1 MYNATVI
8 PRAYSIKGFD
18 GIGKGCYTFC
28 KYIDGGFAMKAR
40 KLVGDHPTFT
50 DAELKVYG
58 ETFSRMLQCATV
70 SVKDSYDDTEFAKL
84 RAVVEE
90 DFPLLHKC
98 AERKTFSDDC
108 WMYKIPGKD
117 TSRNIL
123 LMSHHDVV
131 PADDD
136 WTMPAFEGII
146 KDGKVYGRGAADTKG
161 SLCAILFAAEE
172 MLKEGI
178 TPPVNLYIVSSHNEE
193 LGGDGM
199 PTIRQ
204 YFLENNITFEVILDE
219 GGAIVEPPL
228 AGMDCEMCA
237 MVAVHEKGR
246 LKLKCTAQNESS
258 HVSLTAF
265 KGNPVER
272 MAQFIQEIT
281 TKNIFI
287 RRLNPQTR
295 AMFTALA
302 PYCKLP
308 MKILLSNLW
317 LFGGLLTKVL
327 PKLNATAGGMVGTT
341 CNFQEIQ
348 GSVNS
353 KTCTSSVMLRNI
365 NEEDLKA
372 DYAAFKAVADKYG
385 ITLETERDQYYAPA
399 DMDSPAYAY
408 TMDCLA
414 KVFPR
419 YPAAPYI
426 LPAGTDAWHLTP
438 VCNCVLR
445 FAPTRMSKQQL
456 GSIHS
461 ADENLDISAIAEA
474 AAFYKYFTVNYR

>member
-1 MYNATVI
+1 MIVLYLILALAAILLLNTAWQT
-8 PRAYSIKGFD
+8 R
-18 GIGKGCYTFC
+18 
-28 KYIDGGFAMKAR
+28 KAR
-40 KLVGDHPTFT
+40 ALEGKHPEFT
-50 DAELKVYG
+50 EKELEAYG
-58 ETFSRMLQCATV
+58 KTFSRMLRCATV

-84 RAVVEE
+84 RGVVEE
-90 DFPLLHKC
+90 DFPLLHRK
-98 AERKTFSDDC
+98 AERRLLADDC

-131 PADDD
+131 PADND
-136 WTMPAFEGII
+136 WTMPAFAGII
-146 KDGKVYGRGAADTKG
+146 QDGKVYGRGAADTKG

-172 MLKEGI
+172 MLREGV

-199 PTIRQ
+199 AATLAYCQ
-204 YFLENNITFEVILDE
+204 EKGITFEVILDE

-228 AGMDCEMCA
+228 AGMNCEMCA

-246 LKLKCTAQNESS
+246 LRLKCTVENESS

-272 MAQFIQEIT
+272 MSRFIQEIT
-281 TKNIFI
+281 TRNIFI
-287 RRLNPQTR
+287 RSLNPQTR
-295 AMFTALA
+295 AMFGALA

-308 MKILLSNLW
+308 MKVLLSNLL

-341 CNFQEIQ
+341 CNFQSIQ

-353 KTCTSSVMLRNI
+353 KVCTASVMLRNI
-365 NEEDLKA
+365 NEEDLKK

-385 ITLETERDQYYAPA
+385 ITLETEREEYYPGA
-399 DMDSPAYAY
+399 DMASEAYRYAFE
-408 TMDCLA
+408 CLA

-426 LPAGTDAWHLTP
+426 LPAGTDAWRLTP
-438 VCNCVLR
+438 VCGCVLR

-461 ADENLDISAIAEA
+461 ADENLDISAVAEA
-474 AAFYKYFTVNYR
+474 AAFYRYFVENYR

>member
-1 MYNATVI
+1 MIVLYLILALAAILLLNTAWQT
-8 PRAYSIKGFD
+8 R
-18 GIGKGCYTFC
+18 
-28 KYIDGGFAMKAR
+28 KAR
-40 KLVGDHPTFT
+40 ALEGKHPEFT
-50 DAELKVYG
+50 EKELEAYG
-58 ETFSRMLQCATV
+58 KTFSRMLRCATV

-84 RAVVEE
+84 RGVVEE
-90 DFPLLHKC
+90 DFPLLHRK
-98 AERKTFSDDC
+98 AERRLLADDC

-131 PADDD
+131 PADND
-136 WTMPAFEGII
+136 WTMPAFAGII
-146 KDGKVYGRGAADTKG
+146 QDGKVYGRGAADTKG

-172 MLKEGI
+172 MLREGV

-199 PTIRQ
+199 AATLAYCQ
-204 YFLENNITFEVILDE
+204 EKGITFEVILDE

-228 AGMDCEMCA
+228 AGMNCEMCA

-246 LKLKCTAQNESS
+246 LRLKCTVENESS

-272 MAQFIQEIT
+272 MSRFIQEIT
-281 TKNIFI
+281 TRNIFI
-287 RRLNPQTR
+287 RSLNPQTR
-295 AMFTALA
+295 AMFGALA

-308 MKILLSNLW
+308 MKVLLSNLL

-341 CNFQEIQ
+341 CNFQSIQ

-353 KTCTSSVMLRNI
+353 KVCPASVMLRNI
-365 NEEDLKA
+365 NEEDLKK

-385 ITLETERDQYYAPA
+385 ITLETEREEYYPGA
-399 DMDSPAYAY
+399 DMASEAYRYAFE
-408 TMDCLA
+408 CLA

-426 LPAGTDAWHLTP
+426 LPAGTDAWRLTP
-438 VCNCVLR
+438 VCGCVLR

-461 ADENLDISAIAEA
+461 ADENLDISAVAEA
-474 AAFYKYFTVNYR
+474 AAFYRYFVENYR

>member
-1 MYNATVI
+1 MI
-8 PRAYSIKGFD
+8 IL
-18 GIGKGCYTFC
+18 YT
-28 KYIDGGFAMKAR
+28 IIAIVLVLVAVLLLNTALQTRKAR
-40 KLVGDHPTFT
+40 ALEGQHPTFT
-50 DAELKVYG
+50 DAELETYG
-58 ETFSRMLQCATV
+58 KTFSRMLRCATV

-84 RAVVEE
+84 RSVVEE
-90 DFPLLHKC
+90 DFPLLHKK
-98 AERKTFSDDC
+98 AERKILSDDC
-108 WMYKIPGKD
+108 WMYKIPGRD
-117 TSRNIL
+117 PSRNIL

-131 PADDD
+131 AADTD

-172 MLKEGI
+172 MLRDGI
-178 TPPVNLYIVSSHNEE
+178 MPPVNLYILSSHNEE

-199 PTIRQ
+199 AAT
-204 YFLENNITFEVILDE
+204 LEYCREQGITFEVILDE

-228 AGMDCEMCA
+228 AGMNCEMCA

-246 LKLKCTAQNESS
+246 LKLKCTARNESS

-272 MAQFIQEIT
+272 MSRFIQEIT

-295 AMFTALA
+295 SMFASLA

-308 MKILLSNLW
+308 MKVLLSNLW
-317 LFGGLLTKVL
+317 LFGGLLTKIL
-327 PKLNATAGGMVGTT
+327 PRLNATAGGMVGTT

-353 KTCTSSVMLRNI
+353 KVCTASVMLRNI
-365 NEEDLKA
+365 SEEDLKA
-372 DYAAFKAVADKYG
+372 DLAAFQTIADKHG
-385 ITLETERDQYYAPA
+385 ITLETERDEYYAPA
-399 DMDSPAYAY
+399 DSASPAYRY
-408 TMDCLA
+408 TFDCLA

-419 YPAAPYI
+419 FPAAPYI
-426 LPAGTDAWHLTP
+426 LPAGTDAWRLSP
-438 VCNCVLR
+438 VCNCVMR

-456 GSIHS
+456 GSIHA
-461 ADENLDISAIAEA
+461 ADENLDISAVAEA
-474 AAFYKYFTVNYR
+474 AAFYRYFVENYQ

>member
-1 MYNATVI
+1 MVILYAILAIIVILAAVLFLNAALVT
-8 PRAYSIKGFD
+8 S
-18 GIGKGCYTFC
+18 
-28 KYIDGGFAMKAR
+28 KAR
-40 KLVGDHPTFT
+40 KLGGEHPAFT
-50 DAELKVYG
+50 DAELKTYG

-84 RAVVEE
+84 RAVVEQ
-90 DFPLLHKC
+90 DFPLLHEK
-98 AERKTFSDDC
+98 AERQILSDDC

-117 TSRNIL
+117 QSRNIL

-131 PADDD
+131 PAE
-136 WTMPAFEGII
+136 TEGWEYAPFSGAIAG
-146 KDGKVYGRGAADTKG
+146 GKVHGRGAADTKG

-172 MLKEGI
+172 LLREGI
-178 TPPVNLYIVSSHNEE
+178 TPPVNLYILSSHNEE

-199 PTIRQ
+199 AAT
-204 YFLENNITFEVILDE
+204 LEYCRKNSITFEVILDE

-246 LKLKCTAQNESS
+246 LKLKCTVKNESS

-272 MAQFIQEIT
+272 MSQFIQEIT
-281 TKNIFI
+281 TQNIFI
-287 RRLNPQTR
+287 RRLYPETR
-295 AMFTALA
+295 SLFTSLA

-308 MKILLSNLW
+308 MKLLLSNLW

-348 GSVNS
+348 GSVGS
-353 KTCTSSVMLRNI
+353 KECTASVMLRNV
-365 NEEDLKA
+365 NEDDLRA
-372 DYAAFKAVADKYG
+372 DVAAFKAIAGKHG
-385 ITLETERDQYYAPA
+385 ITLETERDEYYAPA
-399 DMDSPAYAY
+399 DMSSPAYTY
-408 TMDCLA
+408 IMDCLA

-426 LPAGTDAWHLTP
+426 LPAGTDAWRLTP

-456 GSIHS
+456 GSIH
-461 ADENLDISAIAEA
+461 AENENLDISAIGEA
-474 AAFYKYFTVNYR
+474 AAFYKHFVRNYPQ

>member
-1 MYNATVI
+1 MVILYAILAIIVILAAVLLINAAI
-8 PRAYSIKGFD
+8 AS
-18 GIGKGCYTFC
+18 
-28 KYIDGGFAMKAR
+28 AKAR
-40 KLVGDHPTFT
+40 KLEGNHPAFT
-50 DAELKVYG
+50 QEELKTYG
-58 ETFSRMLQCATV
+58 ETFARMLRCATV
-70 SVKDSYDDTEFAKL
+70 SVKDRYDDTEFAKL
-84 RAVVEE
+84 REVVAQ
-90 DFPLLHKC
+90 DFPLLHQK
-98 AERKTFSDDC
+98 AERQILADDC

-117 TSRNIL
+117 QTRNIL

-131 PADDD
+131 PAE
-136 WTMPAFEGII
+136 PEGWDYEPFSGTIT
-146 KDGKVYGRGAADTKG
+146 DGKVYSRGAADTKG

-172 MLKEGI
+172 MLREGI

-199 PTIRQ
+199 AAT
-204 YFLENNITFEVILDE
+204 LEYCQENGITLEVILDE

-228 AGMDCEMCA
+228 AGMDCEMCS

-246 LKLKCTAQNESS
+246 LKLKCTVKNESS

-272 MAQFIQEIT
+272 MSQFIQEIT
-281 TKNIFI
+281 TKNVFI
-287 RRLNPQTR
+287 RRLHPETR
-295 AMFTALA
+295 GLFTGLA

-308 MKILLSNLW
+308 MKLLLSNLW

-341 CNFQEIQ
+341 CNFQTIE

-353 KTCTSSVMLRNI
+353 KECTASVMLRNV

-372 DYAAFKAVADKYG
+372 DVAAFKAVADKYG
-385 ITLETERDQYYAPA
+385 ITLETERDEYYAPA
-399 DMDSPAYAY
+399 DMSSPAYSY

-426 LPAGTDAWHLTP
+426 LPAGTDAWRLTP

-456 GSIHS
+456 GSIH
-461 ADENLDISAIAEA
+461 AENENLDISAIAEA
-474 AAFYKYFTVNYR
+474 AAFYKYFVRNYK

>member
-1 MYNATVI
+1 MIVLYVI
-8 PRAYSIKGFD
+8 
-18 GIGKGCYTFC
+18 
-28 KYIDGGFAMKAR
+28 FAAVLLLAAVLLVNTALQTRSAR
-40 KLVGDHPTFT
+40 KLEGQHPTFT
-50 DAELKVYG
+50 DAELEAYG
-58 ETFSRMLQCATV
+58 NTFARMLRCATV
-70 SVKDSYDDTEFAKL
+70 SVAEGHDDTEFAKL
-84 RAVVEE
+84 RSVVEE
-90 DFPLLHKC
+90 DFPLLHQK
-98 AERKTFSDDC
+98 AERRLLAEDC

-117 TSRNIL
+117 PSRNIL

-131 PADDD
+131 PADTD
-136 WTMPAFEGII
+136 WTMPAFDGII

-172 MLKEGI
+172 MLRAGV
-178 TPPVNLYIVSSHNEE
+178 TPPVNFYIVSSHNEE
-193 LGGDGM
+193 LGGNGM
-199 PTIRQ
+199 AATLAYCQ
-204 YFLENNITFEVILDE
+204 ENGITFEVILDE

-246 LKLKCTAQNESS
+246 LKLKCKAENESS

-272 MAQFIQEIT
+272 MSQFIHEIT
-281 TKNIFI
+281 TKNVFI
-287 RRLNPQTR
+287 RRLHPQTR
-295 AMFTALA
+295 GLFTGLA

-308 MKILLSNLW
+308 MKLLLSNLW
-317 LFGGLLTKVL
+317 LFGGLLTKIL

-341 CNFQEIQ
+341 CNFQTIQ

-353 KTCTSSVMLRNI
+353 KVCTASVMLRNI

-385 ITLETERDQYYAPA
+385 ITLETEREEYYAPA
-399 DMDSPAYAY
+399 DMDSPAYRY

-419 YPAAPYI
+419 FPAAPYI
-426 LPAGTDAWHLTP
+426 LPAGTDAWRLTP

-456 GSIHS
+456 GSIHA

-474 AAFYKYFTVNYR
+474 AAFYRYFVENYR

>member
-1 MYNATVI
+1 MIVI
-8 PRAYSIKGFD
+8 YVILALILVLPAVLLLNTALQTR
-18 GIGKGCYTFC
+18 
-28 KYIDGGFAMKAR
+28 KAR
-40 KLVGDHPTFT
+40 KLEGEHPAFT
-50 DAELKVYG
+50 EEELECYG
-58 ETFSRMLQCATV
+58 RTFSRMLQCATV
-70 SVKDSYDDTEFAKL
+70 SVKDHYDDTEFAKL
-84 RAVVEE
+84 RKVVEE
-90 DFPLLHKC
+90 DFPLLHQK
-98 AERKTFSDDC
+98 AERQILSDDC
-108 WMYKIPGKD
+108 WLYKIPGKD
-117 TSRNIL
+117 PTRNIL
-123 LMSHHDVV
+123 FMSHHDVV
-131 PADDD
+131 AADTD

-172 MLKEGI
+172 MLREGI
-178 TPPVNLYIVSSHNEE
+178 VPPVNLYIVSSHNEE

-199 PTIRQ
+199 AATLAYCQERG
-204 YFLENNITFEVILDE
+204 ITFEVILDE

-228 AGMDCEMCA
+228 AGMNCEMCA

-246 LKLKCTAQNESS
+246 LKLKCRVENESS

-272 MAQFIQEIT
+272 MSQFIQEIT

-287 RRLNPQTR
+287 RRLHPQTR
-295 AMFTALA
+295 SMFASLA

-308 MKILLSNLW
+308 MKVLFSNLW

-348 GSVNS
+348 GSVTG
-353 KTCTSSVMLRNI
+353 KVCTASVMLRNI

-385 ITLETERDQYYAPA
+385 VTLETERDEYYAPA
-399 DMDSPAYAY
+399 DMSSPAYAY
-408 TMDCLA
+408 TFDCLS

-419 YPAAPYI
+419 FPAAPYI
-426 LPAGTDAWHLTP
+426 LPAGTDAWRLTP
-438 VCNCVLR
+438 ICNCVLR
-445 FAPTRMSKQQL
+445 YAPTRMSKQQL
-456 GSIHS
+456 GSIHA
-461 ADENLDISAIAEA
+461 ADENLDIAAVAEA
-474 AAFYKYFTVNYR
+474 AAFYQYFVVNYQ

>member
-1 MYNATVI
+1 MIILFLLLLFVAVLLVNTARTS
-8 PRAYSIKGFD
+8 A
-18 GIGKGCYTFC
+18 
-28 KYIDGGFAMKAR
+28 KAR
-40 KLVGDHPTFT
+40 KLEGQHPVFT
-50 DAELKVYG
+50 EDELKNYG

-84 RAVVEE
+84 RAVVEQ
-90 DFPLLHKC
+90 DFPLLHEK
-98 AERKTFSDDC
+98 AERMIFGSDC
-108 WMYKIPGKD
+108 WMYKISGKD

-131 PADDD
+131 AADTD
-136 WTMPAFEGII
+136 WTMDAFAGII

-161 SLCAILFAAEE
+161 SLCAIFFGMEQ
-172 MLKEGI
+172 MLREGI
-178 TPPVNLYIVSSHNEE
+178 TPPVNVYIVSSHNEE

-199 PTIRQ
+199 PKV
-204 YFLENNITFEVILDE
+204 LEYCQQAGITFEVILDE

-228 AGMDCEMCA
+228 AGMNCEMCA

-246 LKLKCTAQNESS
+246 LKLTCTARNESS
-258 HVSLTAF
+258 HVSLTGF

-287 RRLNPQTR
+287 RRLNPQTK
-295 AMFTALA
+295 AMFQSLA
-302 PYCKLP
+302 PYCSFP
-308 MKILLSNLW
+308 MKLLMSNLW
-317 LFGGLLTKVL
+317 LFGPILLKVL
-327 PKLNATAGGMVGTT
+327 PKMNATAGGMIGTT
-341 CNFQEIQ
+341 CNFQKIEGGVTEKI
-348 GSVNS
+348 
-353 KTCTSSVMLRNI
+353 CTSSVMLRNI

-385 ITLETERDQYYAPA
+385 ITLETERDEYYAPA
-399 DMDSPAYAY
+399 DMDSAAYAY

-414 KVFPR
+414 KIFPR
-419 YPAAPYI
+419 FPAAPYI
-426 LPAGTDAWHLTP
+426 LPAGTDAWRLTP
-438 VCNCVLR
+438 VCDCVLR

-456 GSIHS
+456 GSIHA

-474 AAFYKYFTVNYR
+474 AAFYKYFAVNYK

>member
-1 MYNATVI
+1 MIVVGIVLVAVI
-8 PRAYSIKGFD
+8 VLLLLLLLNTALKTRH
-18 GIGKGCYTFC
+18 
-28 KYIDGGFAMKAR
+28 AR
-40 KLVGDHPTFT
+40 VLEGRHPAFT
-50 DAELKVYG
+50 DAELGVYG
-58 ETFSRMLQCATV
+58 NTFARMLRCATI

-84 RAVVEE
+84 RSVVEE
-90 DFPLLHKC
+90 DFPLLHQT
-98 AERKTFSDDC
+98 AERRILSDDC

-117 TSRNIL
+117 SSRNIL

-131 PADDD
+131 PADKD

-146 KDGKVYGRGAADTKG
+146 RDGKVYGRGAADTKG

-172 MLKEGI
+172 MLWDGI
-178 TPPVNLYIVSSHNEE
+178 APPVNLYIVSSHNEE

-199 PTIRQ
+199 PAVLAYCR
-204 YFLENNITFEVILDE
+204 ENSITFEVILDE

-228 AGMDCEMCA
+228 AGMNCEMCA

-246 LKLKCTAQNESS
+246 LKLKCTVENESS

-272 MAQFIQEIT
+272 MSQFIQETT
-281 TKNIFI
+281 TKNKFI

-295 AMFTALA
+295 SMFAALA

-308 MKILLSNLW
+308 MKVLLSNLW

-341 CNFQEIQ
+341 CNFQDIQ
-348 GSVNS
+348 GSVS
-353 KTCTSSVMLRNI
+353 GKVCTSSVMLRNI
-365 NEEDLKA
+365 NEEDLKK
-372 DYAAFKAVADKYG
+372 DYAAFKTIADKYG
-385 ITLETERDQYYAPA
+385 VKLETERDEYYAPA
-399 DMDSPAYAY
+399 DMESEVYAY

-414 KVFPR
+414 NVFPR
-419 YPAAPYI
+419 FPAAPYI
-426 LPAGTDAWHLTP
+426 LPAGTDAWRLTP
-438 VCNCVLR
+438 VCSNVLR
-445 FAPTRMSKQQL
+445 FAPTRMNKRQL
-456 GSIHS
+456 DSIHA

-474 AAFYKYFTVNYR
+474 AAFYRYFVENYR

>member
-1 MYNATVI
+1 MIVLHIIFALLMVLIAVLLLNTVLQTRNAR
-8 PRAYSIKGFD
+8 PLEGQ
-18 GIGKGCYTFC
+18 
-28 KYIDGGFAMKAR
+28 
-40 KLVGDHPTFT
+40 HPTFT
-50 DAELKVYG
+50 DAELEVYG
-58 ETFSRMLQCATV
+58 NTFSRMLKCATV

-84 RAVVEE
+84 RSVVEE
-90 DFPLLHKC
+90 DFPLLHEK
-98 AERKTFSDDC
+98 AERRILADDC
-108 WMYKIPGKD
+108 WMYRIPGKD
-117 TSRNIL
+117 PSRNIL

-131 PADDD
+131 PADND
-136 WTMPAFEGII
+136 WTMPPFDGII
-146 KDGKVYGRGAADTKG
+146 REGKVYGRGAADTKG

-172 MLKEGI
+172 MLRAGI

-199 PTIRQ
+199 AATLAYCQ
-204 YFLENNITFEVILDE
+204 ENGITFEVILDE

-246 LKLKCTAQNESS
+246 LKLKCTVENESS

-272 MAQFIQEIT
+272 MSQFIQEIT

-287 RRLNPQTR
+287 RRLHPQTR
-295 AMFTALA
+295 GLFTGLA

-308 MKILLSNLW
+308 MKVLLSNLW
-317 LFGGLLTKVL
+317 LFGGLLTKIL

-341 CNFQEIQ
+341 CNFQEIH

-353 KTCTSSVMLRNI
+353 KVCTASVMLRNI

-372 DYAAFKAVADKYG
+372 DVAAFKAVADKYG
-385 ITLETERDQYYAPA
+385 ITLETEREEYYAPA
-399 DMDSPAYAY
+399 DMASPAYQY
-408 TMDCLA
+408 TLDCLA

-419 YPAAPYI
+419 FPAAPYI
-426 LPAGTDAWHLTP
+426 LPAGTDAWRLTP

-461 ADENLDISAIAEA
+461 ADENLDISAIGEA
-474 AAFYKYFTVNYR
+474 AAFYKYFVENYR

>member
-1 MYNATVI
+1 MI
-8 PRAYSIKGFD
+8 ILYSILGVMAVLIAALLINTALQTRSKRALEGQ
-18 GIGKGCYTFC
+18 
-28 KYIDGGFAMKAR
+28 
-40 KLVGDHPTFT
+40 HPTFT
-50 DAELKVYG
+50 DAELEVYG
-58 ETFSRMLQCATV
+58 KTFSRMLQCATV
-70 SVKDSYDDTEFAKL
+70 SVKDSFDDTEFAKL
-84 RAVVEE
+84 RSVVEE
-90 DFPLLHKC
+90 DFPLLHQA
-98 AERKTFSDDC
+98 AERTILADDC

-117 TSRNIL
+117 TGRNIL

-131 PADDD
+131 PADTD
-136 WTMPAFEGII
+136 WTMPAFDGII

-172 MLKEGI
+172 MLREGI
-178 TPPVNLYIVSSHNEE
+178 VPPVNLYIVSSHNEE
-193 LGGDGM
+193 LGGNGM
-199 PTIRQ
+199 SAT
-204 YFLENNITFEVILDE
+204 LEYCQAKGITFQVILDE

-246 LKLKCTAQNESS
+246 LKLRCTARNESS

-272 MAQFIQEIT
+272 MAQFIREIT

-295 AMFTALA
+295 SMFAALA
-302 PYCKLP
+302 PYCGLP
-308 MKILLSNLW
+308 MKVLLSNLW
-317 LFGGLLTKVL
+317 LFGGLLTRVL

-341 CNFQEIQ
+341 CNFQQIQ
-348 GSVNS
+348 GSTNDKV
-353 KTCTSSVMLRNI
+353 CTSSVMLRNI

-372 DYAAFKAVADKYG
+372 DFAAFKAVADKYD
-385 ITLETERDQYYAPA
+385 ITLETEREEYYAPA
-399 DMDSPAYAY
+399 DMSSPAYAY
-408 TMDCLA
+408 AMDCLQ

-419 YPAAPYI
+419 FPAAPYI
-426 LPAGTDAWHLTP
+426 LPAGTDAWRLTP

-456 GSIHS
+456 GSIHA
-461 ADENLDISAIAEA
+461 ADENLDISAVAEA
-474 AAFYKYFTVNYR
+474 AAFYKYFVENYQ

>member
-1 MYNATVI
+1 MVILYAILAIIVILTAVLLLNAAIVT
-8 PRAYSIKGFD
+8 SKS
-18 GIGKGCYTFC
+18 
-28 KYIDGGFAMKAR
+28 R
-40 KLVGDHPTFT
+40 KLGGQHPTFT
-50 DAELKVYG
+50 DEALKVYG

-70 SVKDSYDDTEFAKL
+70 SVKDTHDDTEFAKL
-84 RAVVEE
+84 RAVAEE
-90 DFPLLHKC
+90 AFPLLHEK
-98 AERKTFSDDC
+98 AERQLLAEDC
-108 WMYKIPGKD
+108 WMYTIPGKD
-117 TSRNIL
+117 ESRNIL

-131 PADDD
+131 PAE
-136 WTMPAFEGII
+136 TEGWDYEPFSGTIA
-146 KDGKVYGRGAADTKG
+146 DGKVYGRGAADTKG

-172 MLKEGI
+172 LLREGI
-178 TPPVNLYIVSSHNEE
+178 QPPVNLYIVSSHNEE
-193 LGGDGM
+193 LGGNGM
-199 PTIRQ
+199 AAT
-204 YFLENNITFEVILDE
+204 LEHCQKNGITFEVILDE

-246 LKLKCTAQNESS
+246 LKLKCTIRNESS

-272 MAQFIQEIT
+272 MSQFIQEIT

-287 RRLNPQTR
+287 RRLHPQTR
-295 AMFTALA
+295 GLFTGLA

-308 MKILLSNLW
+308 MKLLLSNLW

-341 CNFQEIQ
+341 CNFQSIE
-348 GSVNS
+348 GSVNG
-353 KTCTSSVMLRNI
+353 KECTASVMFRNV

-372 DYAAFKAVADKYG
+372 DVAAFKAVADKYG
-385 ITLETERDQYYAPA
+385 ITLETERDEYYAPA
-399 DMDSPAYAY
+399 DMSSPAYAY

-426 LPAGTDAWHLTP
+426 LPAGTDAWRLTP

-456 GSIHS
+456 GSIH
-461 ADENLDISAIAEA
+461 AENENLDISAIAEA
-474 AAFYKYFTVNYR
+474 AAFYKYFVRNYK

>member
-1 MYNATVI
+1 MIVL
-8 PRAYSIKGFD
+8 
-18 GIGKGCYTFC
+18 
-28 KYIDGGFAMKAR
+28 YIIFAAVLLLAAVLLVNTALQTRSAR
-40 KLVGDHPTFT
+40 KLEGQHPTFT
-50 DAELKVYG
+50 DAELEAYG
-58 ETFSRMLQCATV
+58 NTFARMLRCATV
-70 SVKDSYDDTEFAKL
+70 SVAGGHDDTEFAKL
-84 RAVVEE
+84 RSVVEE
-90 DFPLLHKC
+90 DFPLLHQK
-98 AERKTFSDDC
+98 AERRLLAEDC

-117 TSRNIL
+117 PSRNIL

-131 PADDD
+131 PADTD
-136 WTMPAFEGII
+136 WTMPAFDGII

-172 MLKEGI
+172 MLRAGV
-178 TPPVNLYIVSSHNEE
+178 TPPVNFYIVSSHNEE
-193 LGGDGM
+193 LGGNGM
-199 PTIRQ
+199 AATLAYCQ
-204 YFLENNITFEVILDE
+204 ENGITFEVILDE

-228 AGMDCEMCA
+228 LGMDCEMCA

-246 LKLKCTAQNESS
+246 LKVKCTVKNESS

-272 MAQFIQEIT
+272 MSQFIHEIT
-281 TKNIFI
+281 TKNVFI
-287 RRLNPQTR
+287 RRLHPQTR
-295 AMFTALA
+295 GLFTGLA

-308 MKILLSNLW
+308 MKLLLSNLW
-317 LFGGLLTKVL
+317 LFGGLLTKIL

-341 CNFQEIQ
+341 CNFQTIQ

-353 KTCTSSVMLRNI
+353 KVCTASVMLRNI

-385 ITLETERDQYYAPA
+385 ITLETQRDEYYAPA
-399 DMDSPAYAY
+399 DMDSPAYRY

-419 YPAAPYI
+419 FPAAPYI
-426 LPAGTDAWHLTP
+426 LPAGTDAWRLTP

-456 GSIHS
+456 GSIHA

-474 AAFYKYFTVNYR
+474 AAFYRYFVENYC

>member
-1 MYNATVI
+1 MYI
-8 PRAYSIKGFD
+8 PKV
-18 GIGKGCYTFC
+18 
-28 KYIDGGFAMKAR
+28 R
-40 KLVGDHPTFT
+40 KLEGQHPTFT
-50 DAELKVYG
+50 EEELKVYG
-58 ETFSRMLQCATV
+58 ETFSRMLRCATV
-70 SVKDSYDDTEFAKL
+70 SVKDQHDDTEFAKL

-98 AERKTFSDDC
+98 AERRILAEDC

-117 TSRNIL
+117 ASRNIL

-136 WTMPAFEGII
+136 WTVPAFDGII

-161 SLCAILFAAEE
+161 SLCAILFGMEE
-172 MLKEGI
+172 MLRDGI
-178 TPPVNLYIVSSHNEE
+178 TPPVNVYIVSSHNEE
-193 LGGDGM
+193 LGGNGM
-199 PTIRQ
+199 SATLEYCR
-204 YFLENNITFEVILDE
+204 ENNVTFEVILDE

-228 AGMDCEMCA
+228 PGMNCEMCA

-246 LKLKCTAQNESS
+246 LKLKCTAKNESS

-272 MAQFIQEIT
+272 MSQFIQQIT

-287 RRLNPQTR
+287 RRINPQTR
-295 AMFTALA
+295 AMFTTLA
-302 PYCKLP
+302 PYCKFP
-308 MKILLSNLW
+308 MNMLFSNLW
-317 LFGGLLTKVL
+317 LFGGILLKVL
-327 PKLNATAGGMVGTT
+327 SKMNATAGGMVGTT
-341 CNFQEIQ
+341 CNFQEIH

-353 KTCTSSVMLRNI
+353 KECTSYVMLRN
-365 NEEDLKA
+365 NDAEDLKK

-385 ITLETERDQYYAPA
+385 ITLETERDEYYAPA
-399 DMDSPAYAY
+399 DMASPAYAY
-408 TMDCLA
+408 TMDCLQ

-419 YPAAPYI
+419 FPAAPYI
-426 LPAGTDAWHLTP
+426 LPAGTDAWRLTP

-461 ADENLDISAIAEA
+461 ADENLDISAIGEA
-474 AAFYKYFTVNYR
+474 AAFYKYFAVNYQ

>member
-1 MYNATVI
+1 MIVL
-8 PRAYSIKGFD
+8 
-18 GIGKGCYTFC
+18 
-28 KYIDGGFAMKAR
+28 YIILAAIAALTAVLFLNTARLTRKAR
-40 KLVGDHPTFT
+40 KLEGQHPTFT
-50 DAELKVYG
+50 DAELASYG
-58 ETFSRMLQCATV
+58 NTFARMLQCATV

-84 RAVVEE
+84 RSVVET
-90 DFPLLHKC
+90 DFPLLHEK
-98 AERKTFSDDC
+98 AERRILSDDC
-108 WMYKIPGKD
+108 WMYKISGKD
-117 TSRNIL
+117 PTRNIL

-131 PADDD
+131 AAADD
-136 WTMPAFEGII
+136 WTMPAFDGII

-172 MLKEGI
+172 MLRAGV
-178 TPPVNLYIVSSHNEE
+178 TPPVNLYILSSHNEE

-199 PTIRQ
+199 PAM
-204 YFLENNITFEVILDE
+204 LEYCQENGITFEVILDE

-228 AGMDCEMCA
+228 AGMNCEMCA
-237 MVAVHEKGR
+237 MVAIHEKGR
-246 LKLKCTAQNESS
+246 LKLKCTVENESS

-272 MAQFIQEIT
+272 MSQFIQEIT

-287 RRLNPQTR
+287 RSLNPQTR
-295 AMFTALA
+295 SMFAALA

-308 MKILLSNLW
+308 MKLLLSNLW

-353 KTCTSSVMLRNI
+353 KVCTASVMLRNI

-372 DYAAFKAVADKYG
+372 DYAAFKTIADKYG
-385 ITLETERDQYYAPA
+385 ITLETERDEYYAPA
-399 DMDSPAYAY
+399 DSESPAYRY
-408 TMDCLA
+408 VFDCLA

-419 YPAAPYI
+419 FPAAPYI
-426 LPAGTDAWHLTP
+426 LPAGTDAWRLTP

-474 AAFYKYFTVNYR
+474 AVFYKYFVENYR

>member
-1 MYNATVI
+1 MIAVYLFLAVLLVLAAALLVNTALQTRSA
-8 PRAYSIKGFD
+8 RALEG
-18 GIGKGCYTFC
+18 T
-28 KYIDGGFAMKAR
+28 
-40 KLVGDHPTFT
+40 HPTFT
-50 DAELKVYG
+50 DKELDTYG
-58 ETFSRMLQCATV
+58 KTFSRMLQCATV
-70 SVKDSYDDTEFAKL
+70 SVKGSYDDTEFAKL
-84 RAVVEE
+84 RAVVQE
-90 DFPLLHKC
+90 DFPLLHRN
-98 AERKTFSDDC
+98 AEHQLLSDDC
-108 WMYKIPGKD
+108 WLYKIPGKD
-117 TSRNIL
+117 PSRNIL

-131 PADDD
+131 AADTD
-136 WTMPAFEGII
+136 WTMPAFDGII

-172 MLKEGI
+172 MLRDGVM
-178 TPPVNLYIVSSHNEE
+178 PPVNLYILSSHNEE

-199 PTIRQ
+199 EATLTWCR
-204 YFLENNITFEVILDE
+204 ENGVTFEVILDE
-219 GGAIVEPPL
+219 GGAFVEPPL

-246 LKLKCTAQNESS
+246 LKLKCTVKNESS

-272 MAQFIQEIT
+272 MSQFIQEIT

-295 AMFTALA
+295 SMFAALA

-308 MKILLSNLW
+308 MKVLLSNLW

-348 GSVNS
+348 GSVTG
-353 KTCTSSVMLRNI
+353 KVCTASVMLRNI

-372 DYAAFKAVADKYG
+372 DYAVFKAVADKYG
-385 ITLETERDQYYAPA
+385 ITLETERDEYYAPA
-399 DMDSPAYAY
+399 NMDSPAYRYAF
-408 TMDCLA
+408 DCLG

-426 LPAGTDAWHLTP
+426 LPAGTDAWRLTP
-438 VCNCVLR
+438 VCDCVLR
-445 FAPTRMSKQQL
+445 FAPTRMSKEQL
-456 GSIHS
+456 GSIHA
-461 ADENLDISAIAEA
+461 ADENLDIAAIGEA
-474 AAFYKYFTVNYR
+474 AAFYRYFVENYR